1 MAGAF
6 SLRGMRIVS
15 PVDGMSAATAYIEG
29 FVAVHMSSAPLESR
43 NVTLNGLDLIRF
55 YSNAACP
62 VTTLQR
68 RY

>member
-1 MAGAF
+1 MAGAS

-29 FVAVHMSSAPLESR
+29 FVAVHMSSAPLQSR

-55 YSNAACP
+55 
-62 VTTLQR
+62 
-68 RY
+68 

>member
-29 FVAVHMSSAPLESR
+29 FVAVHMSSAPLETR
-43 NVTLNGLDLIRF
+43 NVTLNALDLIRF
-55 YSNAACP
+55 
-62 VTTLQR
+62 
-68 RY
+68 